1 MLEKLN
7 GMASS
12 KAYWLAI
19 ISLSVALLSV
29 ALVFQ
34 YVLDEPPCLLCIHV
48 RLLITCAILLAT
60 VALLLRRH
68 RLLLAACHALNT
80 LIMAVLFERSWL
92 LLGTERGTIIAS
104 CGFDLDLPGW
114 LALDQWFPAL
124 FEVQAACG
132 YTPEL
137 LFGITMAEALVVLS
151 AALVLLSATMTLALF
166 LGKR

>member
-7 GMASS
+7 SMAEGR
-12 KAYWLAI
+12 AYWLAI
-19 ISLSVALLSV
+19 ISLGVALLGA

-48 RLLITCAILLAT
+48 RLLITCAMLVAIA
-60 VALLLRRH
+60 ALLLRRS
-68 RLLLAACHALNT
+68 RLALAACHALNT
-80 LIMAVLFERSWL
+80 FIMAVLFERSWL

-104 CGFDLDLPGW
+104 CGFDLGLPGW

-124 FEVQAACG
+124 FEVQASCG

-151 AALVLLSATMTLALF
+151 ALLVLISATLTVALF
-166 LGKR
+166 LRKR